1 MYWLTLFKICFSKYQ
16 SNTKRE
22 NFNKL
27 YNLEPLNI
35 SAYMDPNFPS
45 PLRRVG
51 VVFEWQ
57 CNVRTQEVTCILM
70 TVQYE
75 VSRSYLYA
83 FHFFLIF
90 LNSLFWYKRKT
101 FCVLFLFDVQNV
113 AYDSFVMDI
122 RVFCYRISFRVL
134 GSINEII
141 VNGDYSMDK
150 EINAKQFYLYS

>member
-101 FCVLFLFDVQNV
+101 FVWFSFLMYRMWHMTV
-113 AYDSFVMDI
+113 SWWISECFVT
-122 RVFCYRISFRVL
+122 VFLL
-134 GSINEII
+134 GCWAQL
-141 VNGDYSMDK
+141 MK
-150 EINAKQFYLYS
+150 L